1 MMKQKSK
8 TSIDLSKPI
17 LKVNNEPL
25 QRSKERVAAKTAE
38 KNARK
43 YIIAEVTCLMNI
55 SMPGSREGVG
65 CGQGVWIPPGK
76 SQVAIILFP

>member
-25 QRSKERVAAKTAE
+25 QRSKERVAAKAAE

-43 YIIAEVTCLMNI
+43 YIIVEATYLLKI
-55 SMPGSREGVG
+55 SMARSREGVG
-65 CGQGVWIPPGK
+65 CVGRGSGPPPPPLENHK
-76 SQVAIILFP
+76 LL

>member
-25 QRSKERVAAKTAE
+25 QRSKERVAAKAAE

-43 YIIAEVTCLMNI
+43 YIIAAANSWT
-55 SMPGSREGVG
+55 SAWQDPEGW
-65 CGQGVWIPPGK
+65 GVWAGGLDPPLENHK
-76 SQVAIILFP
+76 LL

>member
-25 QRSKERVAAKTAE
+25 QRSKERVAAKAAE

-43 YIIAEVTCLMNI
+43 YIIAAAN
-55 SMPGSREGVG
+55 S
-65 CGQGVWIPPGK
+65 
-76 SQVAIILFP
+76 